1 MKTALSNCSFC
12 TNPRRLGKCRSGF
25 VGTHHCLSRFDSDDD
40 DREDWLD
47 PRFWDDPDNEDQFD
61 PEPLDDEIYDDFDF
75 ESASEDEE
83 IEPDELWNDVD
94 WD

>member
-1 MKTALSNCSFC
+1 MKTALSNRLFC
-12 TNPRRLGKCRSGF
+12 INPRRVDKCRSGF
-25 VGTHHCLSRFDSDDD
+25 VGVHYCLSRFDID

-75 ESASEDEE
+75 ESAPDDAETM
-83 IEPDELWNDVD
+83 PDELWNDVD